1 MVSCAKG
8 CYVKPLFTIH
18 GGEFLVG
25 YFIEKNIRQ
34 VNLWVP
40 SRDTGVDLLV
50 TDSKNQKALALQ
62 VKFSRD
68 FLVTHKPQSLQK
80 ELKACGWW
88 TIERQKLVKSKAD
101 YWVFV
106 LMSFANRSK
115 DFIVIKPTELLAR
128 LDGIHGRVETIQS
141 YLWVTKNKRCWEAR
155 GLNRNEEE
163 ALAQGQYQHEVRDFS
178 EYLNQWTPIQALGS

>member
-1 MVSCAKG
+1 M
-8 CYVKPLFTIH
+8 KPLFTIH

-25 YFIEKNIRQ
+25 DFIEKNIRQ

-50 TDSKNQKALALQ
+50 TDSKNQKTLALQ

-80 ELKACGWW
+80 GLKACGWW
-88 TIERQKLVKSKAD
+88 RIERQKLVNSKAD

-106 LMSFANRSK
+106 LLGFAGRSR

-128 LDGIHGRVETIQS
+128 LDSIHGRVETIQS
-141 YLWVTKNKRCWEAR
+141 YLWVTKDEKCWEAR
-155 GLNRNEEE
+155 GLNRNEEK
-163 ALAQGQYQHEVRDFS
+163 ALAEGRYEHEVRDFS
-178 EYLNQWTPIQALGS
+178 EYLNQWTPILALGS